1 MPEVLRFFKDYEVFI
16 YLILGIL
23 AVWQLRKFILAWA
36 ELRSA
41 AFGLE
46 QESARRR
53 LNWAVSTLVLIL
65 FLAVAEFG
73 LVSVVVPNYPGTLPT
88 PTLDLLATP
97 TATLEG
103 TQAVMEGG
111 PATPAP
117 TPLPLEADGCVPGQI
132 EILSP
137 EEGETVQEVVEIRGS
152 ADVANFGF
160 YKFEVTS
167 AQEINWQTIQAGDEP
182 VQDDQLGFWDTTR
195 FAPGEYILRL
205 IVTDNQGEASAP
217 CSVRLRVEAPP
228 EE

>member
-1 MPEVLRFFKDYEVFI
+1 MPEVLRFFKDYQVFI

-46 QESARRR
+46 QESARSR
-53 LNWAVSTLVLIL
+53 LNWAVSTLVVIL

-73 LVSVVVPNYPGTLPT
+73 LASVVAPNYPGTVPT

-97 TATLEG
+97 TVTLEG
-103 TQAVMEGG
+103 TQVVLEEQ
-111 PATPAP
+111 PTTPAP

-137 EEGETVQEVVEIRGS
+137 EEGEAIRDRVEIRGS
-152 ADVANFGF
+152 ADIANFGF

-167 AQEINWQTIQAGDEP
+167 AQEITWQTIQAGDEP
-182 VQDDQLGFWDTTR
+182 VQDGELGFWDTTR
-195 FAPGEYILRL
+195 FAPGEHILRL

-217 CSVRLRVEAPP
+217 CAVRVRVEAPS